1 MTRENFG
8 VVVTTGCK
16 DHDVEL
22 DVIDVDMEL
31 DAMTDAIDALVAA
44 GPSAYCDGASIMKL
58 QRQSARLESFVT
70 EATAE
75 FDQWGEWANDGA
87 RTSAAWVCTRAHVQM
102 KDARR
107 RVARGRALRHMPLCA
122 KAFSDG
128 TIGAAHVDALV
139 SLRRPR
145 TEETLTRDEGV
156 LVEQATSMPFQDF
169 IRALSYWEQLADPD
183 GTEEKAQAQRD
194 RRDAYVVQSID
205 GMYLGKMTLDPIAG
219 EIVAAEHN
227 RIEREFFEADWAE
240 AKERLGYEP
249 SSADLSR
256 SPAQR
261 RADALVEMA
270 VRSRSAPADGRRPA
284 PLFSVFVGYETLHG
298 RICELANGTVVSPGC
313 LVRWLDGAD
322 IERAVF
328 TPSGRVEV
336 SATARF
342 FTRATRRAIEL
353 RDRECT
359 HSYCDEPLDRC
370 QCDHIEPASQ
380 GGPTTQENGR
390 LLCAFHNRLR
400 NGRPP
405 PGD

>member
-1 MTRENFG
+1 M
-8 VVVTTGCK
+8 
-16 DHDVEL
+16 EL

-87 RTSAAWVCTRAHVQM
+87 RTSAAWVCTRAHVPM

-240 AKERLGYEP
+240 A
-249 SSADLSR
+249 
-256 SPAQR
+256 
-261 RADALVEMA
+261 
-270 VRSRSAPADGRRPA
+270 
-284 PLFSVFVGYETLHG
+284 
-298 RICELANGTVVSPGC
+298 
-313 LVRWLDGAD
+313 
-322 IERAVF
+322 
-328 TPSGRVEV
+328 
-336 SATARF
+336 
-342 FTRATRRAIEL
+342 
-353 RDRECT
+353 
-359 HSYCDEPLDRC
+359 RC
-370 QCDHIEPASQ
+370 V
-380 GGPTTQENGR
+380 
-390 LLCAFHNRLR
+390 
-400 NGRPP
+400 
-405 PGD
+405 